1 MHHVAFKHVRRRQP
15 ALARGFAASRAR
27 PLLALL
33 VASIAIVARGMF
45 CCLVVAI
52 AACRHGE
59 PGATRHHSRRLLA
72 PREIVAERRNVSDEL
87 VAATR
92 DQPVARG
99 SPRPVI
105 DGIGW
110 FCGIPA
116 KILLWDR
123 RAEDHHVS
131 ADTEDALRRYLAA
144 NGLDHVKVRI
154 NQYAPLEDWRRL
166 PKNTTV
172 GWPYRYT
179 LGALSLVGETLLPG
193 RVFGRDHY
201 NPYTATI
208 HLYSDLP
215 SVALHEGAH
224 AKDFARRRRP
234 GTYAL
239 VYALPLGNL
248 WPEAIA
254 TGDAIAY
261 AQHHGDVA
269 LEKETYRILY
279 PAYGSSLG
287 GTPADFIAAP
297 IALPIWLGTVVAGHA
312 AGRIKAGDVPEID
325 AAPAWEPAG
334 ESAVAAEEPIRADRV
349 AALPHVDA
357 AAESDGTLEPIGGW
371 GVRPASGP
379 ARR

>member
-1 MHHVAFKHVRRRQP
+1 MKTSGSRTRRP
-15 ALARGFAASRAR
+15 PGIAR
-27 PLLALL
+27 PRSGRLPFESLLAQSLL
-33 VASIAIVARGMF
+33 GCLAITF
-45 CCLVVAI
+45 
-52 AACRHGE
+52 AACRHGDTT
-59 PGATRHHSRRLLA
+59 PAQHHSRRLFA
-72 PREIVAERRNVSDEL
+72 PREIVAERHNVADGL
-87 VAATR
+87 VEATR
-92 DQPVARG
+92 GRQVERG

-116 KILLWDR
+116 KIILWDR

-131 ADTEDALRRYLAA
+131 PETEDALRRYLAA

-154 NQYAPLEDWRRL
+154 NQYAPLDDWRRL

-179 LGALSLVGETLLPG
+179 IGALSLVGETLLPG
-193 RVFGRDHY
+193 RLFGGDHY
-201 NPYTATI
+201 NPATATI

-224 AKDFARRRRP
+224 AKDFARRRHP

-239 VYALPLGNL
+239 VYAIPFGNL

-261 AQHHGDVA
+261 AQHHGDA
-269 LEKETYRILY
+269 ELEKETYRILY
-279 PAYGSSLG
+279 PAYGSYLG
-287 GTPADFIAAP
+287 GGPADFVAAP

-312 AGRIKAGDVPEID
+312 AGRIKARDVPAID
-325 AAPAWEPAG
+325 PAPAWEAD
-334 ESAVAAEEPIRADRV
+334 VAAAQGGRDARV
-349 AALPHVDA
+349 AALPPVGE
-357 AAESDGTLEPIGGW
+357 AAEDG
-371 GVRPASGP
+371 GP
-379 ARR
+379 

>member
-1 MHHVAFKHVRRRQP
+1 VHHVAFEHVRRRRP
-15 ALARGFAASRAR
+15 APTSGSVAGRAR
-27 PLLALL
+27 PLLA
-33 VASIAIVARGMF
+33 ASVAIVARCMLG
-45 CCLVVAI
+45 CLVVAS
-52 AACRHGE
+52 AGCRHGD
-59 PGATRHHSRRLLA
+59 PTAARHHIRRLLA
-72 PREIVAERRNVSDEL
+72 PREIVAERRNVSDDL

-92 DQPVARG
+92 DEPVERG

-116 KILLWDR
+116 KILLWNR
-123 RAEDHHVS
+123 RAENHHVS
-131 ADTEDALRRYLAA
+131 ADTEDALRCYLAA

-193 RVFGRDHY
+193 RVFGGDHY

-279 PAYGSSLG
+279 PAYGSYLG

-312 AGRIKAGDVPEID
+312 AGRIKAGNVPEID
-325 AAPAWEPAG
+325 AAPAWEPAR
-334 ESAVAAEEPIRADRV
+334 ESDVAANDSVRADRV
-349 AALPHVDA
+349 AALPSVDA
-357 AAESDGTLEPIGGW
+357 ASDSGAPPDLIGDG
-371 GVRPASGP
+371 GVRPASGA